1 MRTNVIAYRLFDV
14 ADEINLDQVQ
24 AIWHSRN
31 KMSSRLRLDRISTK
45 SITFHDPPVLVE
57 LGYHEMIIGG
67 VEYLVEVK
75 ARIQDLGVICIL
87 FNIPPE
93 EDITYQEYLNLV
105 LAVEELPDEDFRKFV
120 DATMETIGPA
130 CTNQNIS
137 GFDED
142 FVVYYFQDPIPPDWD
157 IVPFLLKDPSPV
169 NEETRETALANRFS
183 YADDIAW
190 LAWDSA
196 VVYDPS
202 GSMDIPD
209 LLEFANAQYLE
220 LRYYCEQSHQQHH
233 QRFAGN
239 GRYFLCQSLHPLH
252 EAAEGICVAGKYRV
266 EDAGTATLLQHAER
280 NRNQPS
286 YGADAQVQHHVA
298 RHHCRHFAGNCNL

>member
-130 CTNQNIS
+130 CGQ
-137 GFDED
+137 
-142 FVVYYFQDPIPPDWD
+142 
-157 IVPFLLKDPSPV
+157 PF
-169 NEETRETALANRFS
+169 
-183 YADDIAW
+183 
-190 LAWDSA
+190 
-196 VVYDPS
+196 
-202 GSMDIPD
+202 
-209 LLEFANAQYLE
+209 
-220 LRYYCEQSHQQHH
+220 
-233 QRFAGN
+233 
-239 GRYFLCQSLHPLH
+239 FLCRRYCLAGLGQRR
-252 EAAEGICVAGKYRV
+252 GIRSFRKY
-266 EDAGTATLLQHAER
+266 GY
-280 NRNQPS
+280 P
-286 YGADAQVQHHVA
+286 
-298 RHHCRHFAGNCNL
+298 